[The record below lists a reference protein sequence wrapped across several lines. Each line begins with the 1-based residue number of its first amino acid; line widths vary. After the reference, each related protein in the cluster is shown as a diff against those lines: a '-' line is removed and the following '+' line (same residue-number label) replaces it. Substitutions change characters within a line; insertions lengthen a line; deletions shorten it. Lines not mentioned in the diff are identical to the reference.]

1 MNFVV
6 CMNFLAESP
15 IYTGFIAYFCG
26 VVKCIVYD
34 IYLYYN
40 IKYKKIKKIYIS
52 NGKNGT

>member
-1 MNFVV
+1 MNFAV
-6 CMNFLAESP
+6 CMNFLAESSM
-15 IYTGFIAYFCG
+15 YTGFIAYFCG